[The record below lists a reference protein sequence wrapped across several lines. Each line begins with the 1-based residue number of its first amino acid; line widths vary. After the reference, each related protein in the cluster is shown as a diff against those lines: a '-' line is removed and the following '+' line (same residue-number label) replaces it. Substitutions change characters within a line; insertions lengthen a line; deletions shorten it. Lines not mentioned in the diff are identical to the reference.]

1 MIAPIEPTE
10 PIERISNEKTDR
22 ESSISNAYSS
32 LDIIPPD
39 GGRGWLV
46 VFGSFLVN
54 E

>member
-1 MIAPIEPTE
+1 MIAPTEPTE

-32 LDIIPPD
+32 PDIIPPD